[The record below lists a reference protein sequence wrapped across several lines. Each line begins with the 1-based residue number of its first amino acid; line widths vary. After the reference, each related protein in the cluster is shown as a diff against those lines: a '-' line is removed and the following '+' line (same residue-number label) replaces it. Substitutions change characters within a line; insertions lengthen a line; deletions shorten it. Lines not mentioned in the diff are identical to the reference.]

1 MNQTILSMGRA
12 NAVFQKSFGARK
24 TMLFGDMDMYL
35 AKQLRETLE
44 KPPRKRTQAEIE
56 VLASTAKIA
65 FFEDF
70 KRDHGDQR
78 LYELLRTCYY
88 EYIYVIRFAP
98 KGEVVI
104 EVDAIGSE
112 FYILLEG
119 KIQFYSK
126 GNPQSEQA
134 KQVTEIARQYPEIP
148 THSNK
153 RLRSKFDGTLT
164 ITKVFRK

>member
-1 MNQTILSMGRA
+1 M
-12 NAVFQKSFGARK
+12 
-24 TMLFGDMDMYL
+24 
-35 AKQLRETLE
+35 
-44 KPPRKRTQAEIE
+44 
-56 VLASTAKIA
+56 
-65 FFEDF
+65 
-70 KRDHGDQR
+70 
-78 LYELLRTCYY
+78 LRTCYY
-88 EYIYVIRFAP
+88 EYIYIIRFAP